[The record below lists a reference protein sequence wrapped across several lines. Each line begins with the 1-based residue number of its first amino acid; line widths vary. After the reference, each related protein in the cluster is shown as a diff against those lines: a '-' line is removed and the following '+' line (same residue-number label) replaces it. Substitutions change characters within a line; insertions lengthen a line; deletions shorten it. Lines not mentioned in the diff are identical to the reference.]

1 MAPGMFF
8 YAPDC
13 DDQHPILSSK
23 SPCRESCFMCDKPL
37 GRSADIFMY
46 RGNTPFCST
55 DCRQEQ
61 IEMDDAEERR
71 RRKRSAHRT
80 KSESAAGNS
89 KSVRTDTIQVA

>member
-8 YAPDC
+8 YADC
-13 DDQHPILSSK
+13 DDHHVPLIK
-23 SPCRESCFMCDKPL
+23 SPSRDSCFMCDKPL
-37 GRSADIFMY
+37 GFSADVYMY

-55 DCRQEQ
+55 ECRQEQ

-80 KSESAAGNS
+80 KSESARSAAGN
-89 KSVRTDTIQVA
+89 KSVRSDTIQVA